1 MKITKKI
8 AKKFLE
14 NKGYYVKTVMEV
26 EEFGVNVSITY
37 ETSNPEESFFIGCMS
52 YLKIDIEEFY
62 KLYREKK
69 LKRIL
74 KDEEK

>member
-37 ETSNPEESFFIGCMS
+37 ETSNPEESFFIGWS

-62 KLYREKK
+62 RLYREKK

-74 KDEEK
+74 KDEKK